1 MFGNLIP
8 TAVSLSSNT
17 DVPLQL
23 HSTIKI
29 AEFYGWYKILRSKLP
44 HNVQSIL
51 IYLSLIVKGIYL
63 NHAQSLSCNQPVLSY
78 EGSILHK

>member
-29 AEFYGWYKILRSKLP
+29 AEFYG
-44 HNVQSIL
+44 
-51 IYLSLIVKGIYL
+51 
-63 NHAQSLSCNQPVLSY
+63 
-78 EGSILHK
+78 